1 VNTEAETLTAHLIR
15 EGEKLGADEV
25 EVYIEETVLRG
36 VVLARGIESFISSR
50 TSGLGIRVIDRKRV
64 GLSSTTSL
72 DQHEAEATLRRA
84 HSIARTSQPDRDWVS
99 LARKT
104 GTTSVLGV
112 FDPEVEE
119 LSPDTLSDAAQEMLR
134 TVRGRSSGLTVTRG
148 NVSAGIRTT
157 MIVNNHSRSLERKES
172 FVSASVSVSA
182 EESSPKGTG
191 SESTDS
197 HAWRGLKISGACDVA
212 AERALAAARAGSIPA
227 GVMSVVWRN
236 KLFASVLS
244 IMFAGTLS
252 AESVQRKRSPWA
264 GKLGSRI
271 ASNSFTLIDEG
282 LMPRGLGTR
291 MFDDEGVP
299 QNRLPLIEEGI
310 LKGFFY
316 DTFAANKEGVEST
329 GNASRSYDGR
339 PHPTPN
345 NLFLAPGH
353 MRDADEIIRE
363 TTNGLYLEELI
374 GAWLSNPMSG
384 YLSATV
390 ANGALIEKGE
400 LTRPVKGILVS
411 GNFFDILIGGVDQ
424 IGRDTDNSGS
434 NYSPTVKVANM
445 SVTPQ

>member
-1 VNTEAETLTAHLIR
+1 MNTESEALIAHLIS

-25 EVYIEETVLRG
+25 EVYIEEAVLRG
-36 VVLARGIESFISSR
+36 VVLERGTESFISSR
-50 TSGLGIRVIDRKRV
+50 TAGLGIRVIDKKRV

-72 DQHEAEATLRRA
+72 DQHEAEETLRRA
-84 HSIARTSQPDRDWVS
+84 HSIAQTSQPDREWVS
-99 LARKT
+99 LAKNT
-104 GTTSVLGV
+104 GTRSVLGV
-112 FDPEVEE
+112 FDPEVEG
-119 LSPDTLSDAAQEMLR
+119 LSPDALSDTAQEMLR
-134 TVRGRSSGLTVTRG
+134 TVHGRNSGLIVTRG
-148 NVSAGIRTT
+148 NVSTGIRTV
-157 MIVNNHSRSLERKES
+157 MIANNHSRSLERKES

-182 EESSPKGTG
+182 EEGSPRGTG

-197 HAWRGLKISGACDVA
+197 HAWRGLNISGACDVA
-212 AERALAAARAGSIPA
+212 AERALAAARAGSMPA
-227 GVMSVVWRN
+227 GAVPVVWRN

-264 GKLGSRI
+264 GRIGSRI
-271 ASNSFTLIDEG
+271 ASDSFTLVDEG
-282 LMPRGLGTR
+282 LMPGGLGTR
-291 MFDDEGVP
+291 MFDDEGIA
-299 QNRLPLIEEGI
+299 QKRLPLIEEGI

-339 PHPTPN
+339 PHPAPN
-345 NLFLAPGH
+345 NLVLTPGR
-353 MRDADEIIRE
+353 MRGADEIIRE
-363 TTNGLYLEELI
+363 TAHGLYLEEMI
-374 GAWLSNPMSG
+374 GAWLSNPVSG

-424 IGRDTDNSGS
+424 MGRDTDNAGS
-434 NYSPTVKVANM
+434 SYSPTVRVANM

>member
-1 VNTEAETLTAHLIR
+1 MNPEAETLTAHLIR

-25 EVYIEETVLRG
+25 EIYVEEAALRG
-36 VVLARGIESFISSR
+36 VVLVRGIESFISSR

-72 DQHEAEATLRRA
+72 DQHEAEETLRRA
-84 HSIARTSQPDRDWVS
+84 HSIARISQPDREWVS

-104 GTTSVLGV
+104 GTNSAIGV

-119 LSPDTLSDAAQEMLR
+119 LSPDALSDAAKEMLR
-134 TVRGRSSGLTVTRG
+134 TVHDRSSGLAVTRG

-157 MIVNNHSRSLERKES
+157 TIVNNHSRTLERKES

-182 EESSPKGTG
+182 EEGSPKGTG

-197 HAWRGLKISGACDVA
+197 HAWRGLKISEACDLA
-212 AERALAAARAGSIPA
+212 AERALAAARAGSMPA
-227 GVMSVVWRN
+227 GVVPVVWRN

-264 GKLGSRI
+264 GRIGSRI
-271 ASNSFTLIDEG
+271 ASDSFTLIDEG
-282 LMPRGLGTR
+282 LMPGGLGTR

-299 QNRLPLIEEGI
+299 QKRLPLIEEGI

-316 DTFAANKEGVEST
+316 DTFAANKECVEST

-339 PHPTPN
+339 PHPAPN
-345 NLFLAPGH
+345 NLTLTPGR
-353 MRDADEIIRE
+353 MRGADEIIRE
-363 TTNGLYLEELI
+363 TAHGLYLEELI
-374 GAWLSNPMSG
+374 GAWLSNPVSG
-384 YLSATV
+384 YLSATI

-400 LTRPVKGILVS
+400 LTRPVKGVLVS
-411 GNFFDILIGGVDQ
+411 GNFFDILIRGVDQ
-424 IGRDTDNSGS
+424 IGRDTDNAGS
-434 NYSPTVKVANM
+434 NYSPTVRVASM